1 MNIMKETEKK
11 TSTNNPKEIDTNI
24 LSGAQIIVEGLVR
37 EGVTHIFGIP
47 GGACLPIFDAF
58 YGSKLDLVLTRHEQG
73 AAHMA
78 DGYARSTGRVGVCI
92 ATSGPGAT
100 NLVTGL
106 ATAHMD
112 SIPIVALTG
121 QVSTSLIGND
131 AFQEADATGV
141 MRPVTKHN
149 FMVKDVR
156 DLARTIR
163 EAFYIARSGRPGP
176 VHIDI
181 PVDVQRA
188 KVSYEWPETVRLRSY
203 KPKME
208 GNSLQIKKAIELLDS
223 AENPLLYVG
232 GGAVLSGATQEL
244 IELSN
249 RADIPVVHTL
259 MANGAFPFDH
269 PNYIGVLGMHGKYSA
284 NIAMQNCDVLVS
296 CGARFD
302 DRVTGNLATF
312 SKKSKKIHIDIDP
325 ANIGKTVQVEV
336 PVVGDVKSVLKE
348 INASIKPAKHA
359 PWRQKIQ
366 EWEDKHP
373 LAIKPDSPILQPQF
387 LIQELHRLTKGEA
400 IVATGVGQH
409 QMWAMQWYAAKSPK
423 QFLTSGGLGT
433 MGFGFPASIGAR
445 FANPDKVV
453 VCIDGDGSFQM
464 TMSELA
470 TIVHENVKVI
480 IIVINNYFLG
490 MVRQWQ
496 ELFYKERFSGSNL
509 TTKGADN
516 KKDGFPEAGSIKYI
530 PDFVKFVDAYG
541 VKGVRIFKNSEVEG
555 AIKEAL
561 ASKGSFLIEAMI
573 SPEEK
578 VFPMVPSG
586 AGLDEIIVDMA

>member
-1 MNIMKETEKK
+1 MNIMKDSAKK
-11 TSTNNPKEIDTNI
+11 ASSSTPQESTPTL
-24 LSGAQIIVEGLVR
+24 LSGAQIVVEGLVR

-47 GGACLPIFDAF
+47 GGACLPLFDAF
-58 YGSKLDLVLTRHEQG
+58 YGSKLNLVLTRHEQG
-73 AAHMA
+73 ASHMA

-106 ATAHMD
+106 ATANMD
-112 SIPIVALTG
+112 SIPVVAITG
-121 QVSTSLIGND
+121 QVATHLIGND

-181 PVDVQRA
+181 PVDIQRA
-188 KVSYEWPETVRLRSY
+188 KIAFEWPETVKLRSY
-203 KPKME
+203 KPKTE
-208 GNSLQIKKAIELLDS
+208 GHPKQIQKAIELLEN
-223 AENPLLYVG
+223 AEKPLLYVG

-244 IELSN
+244 LRLSD

-296 CGARFD
+296 AGARFD

-312 SKKSKKIHIDIDP
+312 SKQSKKIHIDIDP
-325 ANIGKTVQVEV
+325 ANIGKTVPVDV
-336 PVVGDVKSVLKE
+336 PLVGDVKAVIKS
-348 INASIKPAKHA
+348 IADQIKPAKHA
-359 PWRQKIQ
+359 PWRKQLQ

-373 LAIKPDSPILQPQF
+373 FAIKPGSKVLQPQF

-409 QMWAMQWYAAKSPK
+409 QMWAMQWYQAKYPK
-423 QFLTSGGLGT
+423 TFLTSGGLGT
-433 MGFGFPASIGAR
+433 MGFGFPSAIGAR
-445 FANPDKVV
+445 FANPDRVV

-496 ELFYKERFSGSNL
+496 ELFYKERFSASNL
-509 TTKGADN
+509 TTNGADTE
-516 KKDGFPEAGSIKYI
+516 KSGFPEAGSLKYL

-541 VKGVRIFKNSEVEG
+541 VKGVRIFKNEEVEG

-573 SPEEK
+573 SPDEK
-578 VFPMVPSG
+578 VFPMVPAG
-586 AGLDEIIVDMA
+586 AGLDDIIVDMA

>member
-1 MNIMKETEKK
+1 MKESAKK
-11 TSTNNPKEIDTNI
+11 TSSSSTPQESTPPM
-24 LSGAQIIVEGLVR
+24 LSGAQIVVEGLVR

-47 GGACLPIFDAF
+47 GGACLPLFDAF
-58 YGSKLDLVLTRHEQG
+58 YGAKLNLVLTRHEQG

-78 DGYARSTGRVGVCI
+78 DGFARSTGRVGVCI

-121 QVSTSLIGND
+121 QVATHLIGND

-156 DLARTIR
+156 DLARTLR

-176 VHIDI
+176 VHVDI

-188 KVSYEWPETVRLRSY
+188 KVPYVWPETIHLRSY
-203 KPKME
+203 KPKTE
-208 GNSLQIKKAIELLDS
+208 GHPKQIHKAIELLES
-223 AENPLLYVG
+223 AEKPLLYVG

-244 IELSN
+244 VKLAE

-284 NIAMQNCDVLVS
+284 NIAMQNCDVLMS

-312 SKKSKKIHIDIDP
+312 SKQSKKIHIDIDP
-325 ANIGKTVQVEV
+325 ANIGKTVPVDV
-336 PVVGDVKSVLKE
+336 PLVGDVKAVVKSIAE
-348 INASIKPAKHA
+348 QIKPAKHA
-359 PWRQKIQ
+359 PWRKQIQ

-373 LAIKPDSPILQPQF
+373 FAIKPGSKVLQPQF

-409 QMWAMQWYAAKSPK
+409 QMWAMQWYQCKTPK
-423 QFLTSGGLGT
+423 NFLTSGGLGT
-433 MGFGFPASIGAR
+433 MGFGFPSAIGAR
-445 FANPDKVV
+445 FANPERIV

-496 ELFYKERFSGSNL
+496 ELFYKERFSASNL
-509 TTKGADN
+509 TTHGHDTE
-516 KKDGFPEAGSIKYI
+516 KDGFPEAGSLKYL

-541 VKGVRIFKNSEVEG
+541 VKGKRIFKNEEVEG

-561 ASKGSFLIEAMI
+561 AAKGPFLIEAMI
-573 SPEEK
+573 SPDEK
-578 VFPMVPSG
+578 VFPMVPAG